1 MTVQAQSFFNRML
14 MRYPKMDTPEIISAG
29 WVFDQTLTRKSTTV
43 SYATPPEDTSED
55 MLVYRDKNNNIIGSI
70 AFTQYPNGNVGIN
83 FKLGEHTY
91 TIKISDEGH
100 IDLRSS
106 YPLCGF
112 ISGTDEVATTD
123 YVIDCSQANDEI
135 LENSLKEFI
144 ETVSNNLTGY
154 VDNQIDDLKD
164 YVDSKITEVNQNI
177 ADTAETLTN
186 SLKQWV
192 RNYVEQETGTST
204 DLQTAVNEAISNRI
218 ASGFL
223 WSINSIGCLRLVLI
237 REHAVDGTTH
247 TIEVGT
253 TIDPNNYYIYQAG
266 MYFQLSD
273 DDMQYSYPNGG
284 TNHTGDYSD
293 YVSSRITVGKW
304 KLLSPY
310 YSTSGGGSSMAYSRL
325 CLIVRVE

>member
-43 SYATPPEDTSED
+43 SYANPPEDTSED

-123 YVIDCSQANDEI
+123 YVINCSQANDEI

-144 ETVSNNLTGY
+144 ENTANNLTDY
-154 VDNQIDDLKD
+154 VDTQLDDLKD
-164 YVDSKITEVNQNI
+164 YVDSKIAEVNQNI
-177 ADTAETLTN
+177 ADTADTLTN

-192 RNYVEQETGTST
+192 RSYVPDYIDNNTISYTYGVKFGPWETIVGSEGEIGDEWSWSSGARNGLLMFGVRGNKDNYLYIGDTKKCKLLGEDGYGRRKVVLTIPVKS
-204 DLQTAVNEAISNRI
+204 QTAYKITGSVY
-218 ASGFL
+218 GP
-223 WSINSIGCLRLVLI
+223 V
-237 REHAVDGTTH
+237 
-247 TIEVGT
+247 
-253 TIDPNNYYIYQAG
+253 
-266 MYFQLSD
+266 YFA
-273 DDMQYSYPNGG
+273 P
-284 TNHTGDYSD
+284 
-293 YVSSRITVGKW
+293 
-304 KLLSPY
+304 LLLERSE
-310 YSTSGGGSSMAYSRL
+310 S
-325 CLIVRVE
+325 